1 MDVESRVY
9 LSRTVL
15 PFDVVTLQQL
25 ADRSKIANSRAGV
38 TGFLTHRDGSF
49 VQYLEGTPTALDN
62 LLVKIVADRRHE
74 VIRLERLG
82 RGPRRF
88 VDWGMEVLD
97 PLWMPT
103 ASAHDTLQELLGI
116 AWSDSARMSLLG
128 EVRRSVERIATEYV

>member
-9 LSRTVL
+9 LSRAAL

-25 ADRSKIANSRAGV
+25 ADRSSVANVRADV
-38 TGFLTHRDGSF
+38 TGFLTYRDGSF
-49 VQYLEGTPTALDN
+49 VQYLEGPTTALDN

-74 VIRLERLG
+74 VVRLEPMG
-82 RGPRRF
+82 SGPRRF
-88 VDWGMEVLD
+88 VNWGMQVLD

-116 AWSDSARMSLLG
+116 AWSDSARMSMLG
-128 EVRRSVERIATEYV
+128 EVRRSVDRIATEYV